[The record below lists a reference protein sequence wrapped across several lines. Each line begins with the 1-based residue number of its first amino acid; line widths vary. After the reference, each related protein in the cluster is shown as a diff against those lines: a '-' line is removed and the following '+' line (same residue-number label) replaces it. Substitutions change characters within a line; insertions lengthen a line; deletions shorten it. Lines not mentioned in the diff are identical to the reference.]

1 MDDDDF
7 FTIEDDGLLISFN
20 ERVTEAVIPDY
31 VTGIGEEA
39 FRQCASLKSVTIPAS
54 VKLIDYA
61 AFQECE
67 SLENVEIVESVT
79 EIGHYAF
86 DGCKSLKSVTIPA
99 SVKKILEGAFQG
111 CTSLE
116 KVTLL
121 GNPQM
126 QEKVFKDCPLFKGV
140 TKGASSAK

>member
-1 MDDDDF
+1 MEDDDF

-39 FRQCASLKSVTIPAS
+39 FRQCASLKSVI
-54 VKLIDYA
+54 
-61 AFQECE
+61 
-67 SLENVEIVESVT
+67 
-79 EIGHYAF
+79 
-86 DGCKSLKSVTIPA
+86 IPA

-116 KVTLL
+116 EVTLL
-121 GNPQM
+121 GNPEM
-126 QEKVFKDCPLFKGV
+126 QDKVFKDCPSF
-140 TKGASSAK
+140 